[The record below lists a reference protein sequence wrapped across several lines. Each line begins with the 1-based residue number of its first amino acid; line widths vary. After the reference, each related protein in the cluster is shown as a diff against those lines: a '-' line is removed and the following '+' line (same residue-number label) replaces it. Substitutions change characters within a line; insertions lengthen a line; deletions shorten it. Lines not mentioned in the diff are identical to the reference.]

1 MRVAFI
7 TDYFNKSHFGRE
19 PLGVLHLVAALKQSG
34 ADVDLFEVSQLN
46 REFGDLKKF
55 KPGIIAYSVKT
66 GYHRKFTEL
75 NFELKKSLGFISLFG
90 GPHATFYPEL
100 INKPGVD
107 IVCRGEAD
115 TAIVELSRNIKGDY
129 SQTEN
134 CWVKKDGIIHKNNL
148 GRLIEDLDA
157 LPFPDRAVFEKYPLF
172 RKFRMRNFLAGR
184 GCLYE
189 CTYCYNSAFRKLC
202 SGKGR
207 YVRSR
212 SVINLVRE
220 IEAEAG
226 KNKLNFINFE
236 DDIFVQDRN
245 WLAEFARVYPSAIKL
260 PFHCHVK
267 ADMIDEESIILLKEA
282 GCFSVSMGVETA
294 SEAIRSKILNRR
306 MTNELIV
313 KVCSLFKK
321 NGINIA
327 LQNMLGIPETCL
339 EDDINTLRLNIRSGA
354 DYAITSL
361 CTPYP
366 GTTMAQDYPFS
377 RDWDELGDYYDRSF
391 YQVKDRR
398 QRENLQRVFSVI
410 VSFPFLLHLVPV
422 IIKLPLSKFYKFLG
436 FFWKYAR
443 GRKKIFPTGLGV
455 RYNFIYLKRHIW
467 R

>member
-306 MTNELIV
+306 MTNELIERH
-313 KVCSLFKK
+313 KY
-321 NGINIA
+321 
-327 LQNMLGIPETCL
+327 CL
-339 EDDINTLRLNIRSGA
+339 TE
-354 DYAITSL
+354 YV
-361 CTPYP
+361 
-366 GTTMAQDYPFS
+366 
-377 RDWDELGDYYDRSF
+377 RD
-391 YQVKDRR
+391 
-398 QRENLQRVFSVI
+398 
-410 VSFPFLLHLVPV
+410 P
-422 IIKLPLSKFYKFLG
+422 
-436 FFWKYAR
+436 
-443 GRKKIFPTGLGV
+443 
-455 RYNFIYLKRHIW
+455 
-467 R
+467 